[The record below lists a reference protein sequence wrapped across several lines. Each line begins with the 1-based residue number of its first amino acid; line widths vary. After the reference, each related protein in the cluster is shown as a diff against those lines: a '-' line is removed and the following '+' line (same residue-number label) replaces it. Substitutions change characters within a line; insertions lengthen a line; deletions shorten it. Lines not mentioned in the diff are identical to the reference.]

1 MRARTIYVIGA
12 FAVAIILAALAQPA
26 FAHTRICIQPE
37 TYQETPCPTI
47 TTEAPATT
55 TTTEE
60 AATTTTVNDYTGPS
74 PTVTVPTTV
83 ATPAAPAVREFA
95 RTGVSDL
102 LWGLGIAG
110 AVALMAGLGLFH
122 RSRP

>member
-37 TYQETPCPTI
+37 TYQETPCPT
-47 TTEAPATT
+47 TTT